1 MRDEKIVESYN
12 KIVPD
17 EEAKNRMYTNILE
30 HKNKDLDT
38 NRTFCIRKEFRM
50 KKMAVAIMMLICIC
64 LISGTGY
71 AAYKWLNSKEAAE
84 AIGDKKLAQYF
95 GKKESDIE
103 VQESGEYRIA
113 YLGTVSGKDISDIDL
128 DENKKKTYAAIAVE
142 RKDGKPMKE
151 DSDIVVAS
159 PFIKGIDPNE
169 LNIYTMGGG
178 VTWKIIDGVYYAIAE
193 CDDLQMFA
201 DKGMYLAAM
210 DGPCMKEGYTFDQ
223 QSGQITAKES
233 YQGLNALFE
242 VKLDPSKADAK
253 KAKAYLE
260 RLKNGESDNDGYT
273 ESTDVSVD
281 EKKIEGI
288 DLNNTKDVL
297 KHSKYLKDS
306 EKELIPDKEGMVTY
320 SYKGEFEV
328 NSMVS
333 QLVEGKSDLNIL
345 YGDEKDY
352 TVEIIK
358 KDGKIY
364 GRTYEFLGK

>member
-17 EEAKNRMYTNILE
+17 EEVKTRMYANILE
-30 HKNKDLDT
+30 HKKKDLST
-38 NRTFCIRKEFRM
+38 RTTFYTRKEFRM
-50 KKMAVAIMMLICIC
+50 KKVAVAVMMLLCIC

-71 AAYKWLNSKEAAE
+71 AAYKWLNSKEAAGE
-84 AIGDKKLAQYF
+84 IGDKKLAEYF
-95 GKKESDIE
+95 GKKDSDIQ

-128 DENKKKTYAAIAVE
+128 DENKDKTYAALAVE

-159 PFIKGIDPNE
+159 PFIKGVDPNE

-193 CDDLQMFA
+193 CDDLEMFA
-201 DKGMYLAAM
+201 DRGMYLAAM
-210 DGPCMKEGYTFDQ
+210 DGPCMREGYTFNQ
-223 QSGQITAKES
+223 KNGEITAKES
-233 YQGLNALFE
+233 YQGLNALFK
-242 VKLDPSKADAK
+242 VDLDSSKADAK
-253 KAKAYLE
+253 RANDYLE
-260 RLKNGESDNDGYT
+260 KLKKNSDEYT
-273 ESTDVSVD
+273 ESTVESIDG
-281 EKKIEGI
+281 EKTEGI
-288 DLNNTKDVL
+288 DLNDTKDVL
-297 KHSKYLKDS
+297 KYSKYLKDS

-320 SYKGEFEV
+320 SYKEEFEV

-333 QLVEGKSDLNIL
+333 QLAEGQSDINIL
-345 YGDEKDY
+345 YGDEEEKDY